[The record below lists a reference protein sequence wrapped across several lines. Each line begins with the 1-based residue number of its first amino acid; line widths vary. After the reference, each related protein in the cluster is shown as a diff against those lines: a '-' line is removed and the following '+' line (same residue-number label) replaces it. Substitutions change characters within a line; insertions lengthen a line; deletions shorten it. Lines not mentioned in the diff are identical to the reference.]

1 MKSKFLLATAL
12 AGVALM
18 TAACGSSGS
27 SADKTSNAASTPAA
41 TSGSGAA
48 ASTTSGAASGSGSLT
63 IGSADFPENTILAY
77 VYGNAL
83 AAKGV
88 KVSYKVNIGERPAYM
103 GALKDG
109 SIDFIPEYTGSILTY
124 LDRNATA
131 KAPPAVAAALKTAA
145 SAAGLTSLTYSAA
158 QDSDT
163 ITVTKATAAK
173 YNLTT
178 ISSLASVAGK
188 LTYGAPPTMATR
200 VDGLPGFKKVYGITF
215 KKFTPLAASGLITQN
230 ALKNGSVDAAD
241 IFSTDPSIVTSGFVS
256 LKDDKSVF
264 AAQNI
269 VPLVKTS
276 KLTSTITT
284 VSNSVSAKL
293 TTLDL
298 AKLLDEVQNQKKDP
312 QAVAKAFDQAAG
324 LL

>member
-12 AGVALM
+12 TGVALM

-27 SADKTSNAASTPAA
+27 SGNNTSSAASTPAA
-41 TSGSGAA
+41 TSGSSAA
-48 ASTTSGAASGSGSLT
+48 TTTSGPASGAGSLI

-124 LDRNATA
+124 LNTSTTA
-131 KAPPAVAAALKTAA
+131 KTPTAVAAALKTAA

-178 ISSLASVAGK
+178 ISSLAPVAGK

-241 IFSTDPSIVTSGFVS
+241 IFSTDPSIVTNGFVS

-298 AKLLDEVQNQKKDP
+298 AKLLNEVQNEKKDP